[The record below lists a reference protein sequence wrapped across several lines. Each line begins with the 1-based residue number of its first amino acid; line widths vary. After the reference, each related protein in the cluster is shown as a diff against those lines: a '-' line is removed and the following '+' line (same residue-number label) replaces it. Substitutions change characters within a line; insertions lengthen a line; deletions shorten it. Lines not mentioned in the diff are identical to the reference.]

1 MNYFHLTRIFSKQK
15 KPRLTRKL
23 IMMREGQN
31 FSRVKRLE
39 ILLFVTTVISLELF
53 FYASTEESDIE
64 LVTTRAEK
72 LLQELDNFKE
82 NYTCGDACPVEGYE
96 TRRILHCGD
105 FVETQYF
112 TFANGRDDW
121 NSAICCYCCSDE
133 NILSLDQMKKKF
145 DTGGKQPLCLC
156 EYCSSLEI
164 MPPTTNASMIFVEKN
179 PKQKTKKK

>member
-1 MNYFHLTRIFSKQK
+1 MRQLKSRALNLSQQGQK
-15 KPRLTRKL
+15 
-23 IMMREGQN
+23 
-31 FSRVKRLE
+31 
-39 ILLFVTTVISLELF
+39 
-53 FYASTEESDIE
+53 
-64 LVTTRAEK
+64 K

-96 TRRILHCGD
+96 TRRILRCGD

-121 NSAICCYCCSDE
+121 NSDICCYCCSDE

-164 MPPTTNASMIFVEKN
+164 MPPTTNASTNFVEKKHN
-179 PKQKTKKK
+179 IRQTRSKPKIK